1 MSTTEPTAEFEE
13 PWPNYSTPQSKT
25 LMANES
31 WGRTG
36 FEFYHKA
43 NRREMAEAL
52 ERVERQAGEAA
63 LSQLAM
69 ASNDGWA
76 RCDKCGQKLASDED
90 DGEPYCLNCETC
102 SRCQG
107 IHHME
112 DRCQDATDAEAALS
126 QFTPERIRKA
136 WIATGASWC
145 SLDRAQRVYA
155 ALTEKPQETPE

>member
-1 MSTTEPTAEFEE
+1 MSTTEPTTEFEE
-13 PWPNYSTPQSKT
+13 PWPNYSTPQSKA

-36 FEFYHKA
+36 FAFYHKA

-52 ERVERQAGEAA
+52 ERVERQAG
-63 LSQLAM
+63 
-69 ASNDGWA
+69 
-76 RCDKCGQKLASDED
+76 
-90 DGEPYCLNCETC
+90 
-102 SRCQG
+102 
-107 IHHME
+107 
-112 DRCQDATDAEAALS
+112 EAALS

-155 ALTEKPQETPE
+155 ALTEKPQEPK